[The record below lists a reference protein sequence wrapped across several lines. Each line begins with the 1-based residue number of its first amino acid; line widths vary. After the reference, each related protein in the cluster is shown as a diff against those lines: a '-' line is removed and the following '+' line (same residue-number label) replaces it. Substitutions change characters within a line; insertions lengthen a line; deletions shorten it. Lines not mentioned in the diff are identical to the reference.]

1 MRCEDCSKAVADI
14 FTTALI
20 RDDWAVLIVPR
31 DVVEICLEAL
41 DESTTPSHP
50 HEHPPAVRTAE
61 DIEPL
66 VMEWL
71 KTKLPSWLA
80 LPLLGYLER
89 TK

>member
-1 MRCEDCSKAVADI
+1 MRCEDCTKAVADM
-14 FTTALI
+14 FTNALM
-20 RDDWAVLIVPR
+20 RDDWQVLIVPR

-41 DESTTPSHP
+41 DESTVPAHP

-66 VMEWL
+66 VVEWL
-71 KTKLPSWLA
+71 KTKLPAWLA